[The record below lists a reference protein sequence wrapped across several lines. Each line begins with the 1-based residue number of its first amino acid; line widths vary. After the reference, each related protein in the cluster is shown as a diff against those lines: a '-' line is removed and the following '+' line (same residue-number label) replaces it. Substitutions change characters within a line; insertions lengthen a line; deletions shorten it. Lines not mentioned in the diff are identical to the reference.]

1 MVSLVPGKRI
11 QSLFKINPT
20 AILQLGFWVMLS
32 IVMMTVDHRYRYL
45 GGLRDVLGTAI
56 YPLHY
61 VMRMPGETKL
71 WIGEN
76 LSGRGALLEE
86 NARLREKQLFFNV
99 QLQKLTILE
108 AENRRLRS
116 LLESTVNMSERVLV
130 AEMLAMD
137 FDLYRHHILLNR
149 GRQHGVY
156 VGQPVLDQHGIAGQ
170 IIRAEPLT
178 STAILITDANHA
190 LPIQVNRTGVRTLA
204 LGTGNF
210 QELRLPHIPNNE
222 DVKVGDL
229 LVTSG
234 LGGRFPRGYPVG
246 TVVKVAFDPGSPFAN
261 IVAKPLAQLDR
272 IREVL
277 LLEGQ
282 PDALQPAPSVKEPAP
297 AAKEKEPPPP
307 PKPREPA
314 PRTSPSGAARPS

>member
-1 MVSLVPGKRI
+1 MSALTPSKRI
-11 QSLFKINPT
+11 QDLFKLNPT

-32 IVMMTVDHRYRYL
+32 IIMMTVDHRFRYL
-45 GGLRDVLGTAI
+45 GGLRDGLGTAI

-61 VMRMPGETKL
+61 LMRMPGETKL
-71 WIGEN
+71 WLNEN

-130 AEMLAMD
+130 AEMLAVD

-156 VGQPVLDQHGIAGQ
+156 VGQPLLDQNGIAGQ
-170 IIRAEPLT
+170 IIQTEPLT

-190 LPIQVNRTGVRTLA
+190 LPVQINRTGVRTLA

-210 QELRLPHIPNNE
+210 QELRLPHIPNNG

-246 TVVKVAFDPGSPFAN
+246 TIVKVAFDPGSPFAN
-261 IVAKPLAQLDR
+261 IVAKPVAQLDR

-277 LLEGQ
+277 LLEGN
-282 PDALQPAPSVKEPAP
+282 PDTLEPAPSLKEPASGAKEQPPVPKPKEPAP
-297 AAKEKEPPPP
+297 KVSTP
-307 PKPREPA
+307 
-314 PRTSPSGAARPS
+314 GAARPS